1 MSVIFIPPA
10 SAASVPDATET
21 TAGKVRLATSAEAT
35 AGVNDVAAMTPAK
48 VKAAIDASISG
59 GVTYRGTFDAGS
71 PADLSN
77 AVQGDLYIISGA
89 GTYAGRSW
97 AVGDHLLVNADM
109 GGTFDSAKI
118 DKIDSTD
125 AVTSVA
131 GRTGAVTLSASDI
144 SGLATVATSGAY
156 SDLSGTPSLAT
167 VATSGDY
174 DDLSNLPTLGTAAA
188 LDVGT
193 TALKVVQLD
202 ASAKLPAVDGSQLTN
217 LPSAPVTS
225 VAGRTGAV
233 TLSASDISGL
243 ATVATSGAYADLS
256 GTPSLATV
264 ATSGAYADLSGTP
277 SLATVATSGD
287 YDDLSNLPTLGTAA
301 ALDVGTTALK
311 VVQLD
316 ASARLPAVDGSQLT
330 NLPSAPVTSVAGR
343 TGAITLSASDISGL
357 ATVATSGAYADLS
370 GTPSLA
376 TVATSGAYADLS
388 GTPSLAT
395 VATSGDY
402 DDLSNLPTLGTA
414 AALDVGTTAL
424 DVVQLDASGK
434 LPAVD
439 GSQLTNLPS
448 APVTSV
454 AGRTGA
460 VTLSASDIS
469 GLATVATSGAYAD
482 LSGTPTLA
490 TVATSGA
497 YSDLSGLPT
506 LGTAAAL
513 DVGTAAL
520 KVVQLDASGKLPAVD
535 GSQLTNVVS
544 SVAVNQITDVT
555 ITSVADRQV
564 LTYDAGT
571 SEWINSAVAYADITG
586 TPALATVA
594 TSGAYADLS
603 GTPSLAT
610 VATSGDYD
618 DLSNLPTLGTAAALD
633 VGTTA
638 LKVVQLDASA
648 KLPAVDGSQLTN
660 LPSAPVTSVAGRT
673 GAVTLSASD
682 ISGLATVAT
691 SGAYSD
697 LSGLPTLGTAA
708 ALDVGT
714 TALKV
719 VQLDASAKLPAV
731 DGSQL
736 TNVVAAPPTYES
748 KSANFTASADY
759 HYSVSATSST
769 ITCTL
774 PARSGLT
781 VGKQI
786 RFKLYDATHDLI
798 LSPNGSDTID
808 GLASYTLT
816 NPKQSITLVNGDN
829 DWEIL

>member
-156 SDLSGTPSLAT
+156 ADISGTPSLATVATSGAYSDLSGLPTLGTAAALDVGTTALKVVQLDASAKLPAVDGSQLTNLPSAPVTSVAGRTGDVTLSASDISGLATVATSGAYADLSGTPSLATVATSGAYSDLSGTPSLAT

-225 VAGRTGAV
+225 VAGRTGAI

-264 ATSGAYADLSGTP
+264 ATSGAYADLSGSP
-277 SLATVATSGD
+277 SLATVATSGA
-287 YDDLSNLPTLGTAA
+287 YSDLSGLPTLGTAA

-316 ASARLPAVDGSQLT
+316 ASARLPAVDGSLLT

-402 DDLSNLPTLGTA
+402 N
-414 AALDVGTTAL
+414 
-424 DVVQLDASGK
+424 
-434 LPAVD
+434 
-439 GSQLTNLPS
+439 
-448 APVTSV
+448 
-454 AGRTGA
+454 
-460 VTLSASDIS
+460 
-469 GLATVATSGAYAD
+469 
-482 LSGTPTLA
+482 
-490 TVATSGA
+490 
-497 YSDLSGLPT
+497 
-506 LGTAAAL
+506 
-513 DVGTAAL
+513 
-520 KVVQLDASGKLPAVD
+520 
-535 GSQLTNVVS
+535 
-544 SVAVNQITDVT
+544 
-555 ITSVADRQV
+555 
-564 LTYDAGT
+564 
-571 SEWINSAVAYADITG
+571 
-586 TPALATVA
+586 
-594 TSGAYADLS
+594 
-603 GTPSLAT
+603 
-610 VATSGDYD
+610 

-673 GAVTLSASD
+673 GDVTLSASD

-736 TNVVAAPPTYES
+736 TNLPSGGGGTLPSVVII
-748 KSANFTASADY
+748 
-759 HYSVSATSST
+759 TSST
-769 ITCTL
+769 TLSARSTDELIRLVVINNGSSSVTVTL
-774 PARSGLT
+774 PSVASGD
-781 VGKQI
+781 VG
-786 RFKLYDATHDLI
+786 FAVELKLLGTGAVTIDA
-798 LSPNGSDTID
+798 SGGATID
-808 GLASYTLT
+808 GSASATLDIQYEART
-816 NPKQSITLVNGDN
+816 IRAASTSTWYIV
-829 DWEIL
+829 

>member
-1 MSVIFIPPA
+1 MSVIFIPPS
-10 SAASVPDATET
+10 SAASIADATET
-21 TAGKVRLATSAEAT
+21 SAGKIRIATSAEAT
-35 AGVNDVAAMTPAK
+35 AGTNDVTAMTPAK
-48 VKAAIDASISG
+48 VKAVIDAAISG

-89 GTYAGRSW
+89 GSYAGRSW

-109 GGTFDSAKI
+109 GGTLDGSKI

-144 SGLATVATSGAY
+144 SGLANVATSGAY
-156 SDLSGTPSLAT
+156 ADLSGK
-167 VATSGDY
+167 
-174 DDLSNLPTLGTAAA
+174 PTLGTAAA

-193 TALKVVQLD
+193 SALQVVQLD

-233 TLSASDISGL
+233 TLSASDVSG
-243 ATVATSGAYADLS
+243 
-256 GTPSLATV
+256 LATV

-301 ALDVGTTALK
+301 ALDVGTSALQ

-316 ASARLPAVDGSQLT
+316 ASAKLPAVDGSQLTNLPSAPVTSVAGKTGAVTLTASDISGLATVATTGAYSDLSGKPTLGTAAALDVGTSALQVVQLDASAKLPAVDGSQLT

-343 TGAITLSASDISGL
+343 TGAVTLSASDVSG
-357 ATVATSGAYADLS
+357 
-370 GTPSLA
+370 LA

-414 AALDVGTTAL
+414 AALDVGTSAL
-424 DVVQLDASGK
+424 QVVQLDASPK

-454 AGRTGA
+454 AGKTGA
-460 VTLSASDIS
+460 VTLTASDVS
-469 GLATVATSGAYAD
+469 GLATVAT
-482 LSGTPTLA
+482 T
-490 TVATSGA
+490 GA
-497 YSDLSGLPT
+497 YSDLSG
-506 LGTAAAL
+506 
-513 DVGTAAL
+513 
-520 KVVQLDASGKLPAVD
+520 K
-535 GSQLTNVVS
+535 
-544 SVAVNQITDVT
+544 
-555 ITSVADRQV
+555 
-564 LTYDAGT
+564 
-571 SEWINSAVAYADITG
+571 
-586 TPALATVA
+586 
-594 TSGAYADLS
+594 
-603 GTPSLAT
+603 
-610 VATSGDYD
+610 
-618 DLSNLPTLGTAAALD
+618 PTLGTAAALD

-638 LKVVQLDASA
+638 SKVVQLDASA
-648 KLPAVDGSQLTN
+648 RLPAVDGSQLTN
-660 LPSAPVTSVAGRT
+660 LPSAPVTSVAGKT
-673 GAVTLSASD
+673 GAVTLTASD

-691 SGAYSD
+691 TGAYSD

-719 VQLDASAKLPAV
+719 VQLDASGKLPAV

-736 TNVVAAPPTYES
+736 TNLPSGGGGTLPSVVTITSTTTLSARSTDELIRLVLINNGSSSVTVTLPSVAAGDVGFAVELKLLGTG
-748 KSANFTASADY
+748 AVTIGASGGA
-759 HYSVSATSST
+759 
-769 ITCTL
+769 
-774 PARSGLT
+774 
-781 VGKQI
+781 
-786 RFKLYDATHDLI
+786 
-798 LSPNGSDTID
+798 TID
-808 GLASYTLT
+808 GGASASLNIQYEARTIRAAST
-816 NPKQSITLVNGDN
+816 STWYIV
-829 DWEIL
+829 

>member
-156 SDLSGTPSLAT
+156 A
-167 VATSGDY
+167 
-174 DDLSNLPTLGTAAA
+174 
-188 LDVGT
+188 
-193 TALKVVQLD
+193 
-202 ASAKLPAVDGSQLTN
+202 
-217 LPSAPVTS
+217 
-225 VAGRTGAV
+225 
-233 TLSASDISGL
+233 DI
-243 ATVATSGAYADLS
+243 S

-264 ATSGAYADLSGTP
+264 ATSGAYSDLSG
-277 SLATVATSGD
+277 
-287 YDDLSNLPTLGTAA
+287 LPTLGTAA

-316 ASARLPAVDGSQLT
+316 ASARLPAVDGSLLT

-402 DDLSNLPTLGTA
+402 N
-414 AALDVGTTAL
+414 
-424 DVVQLDASGK
+424 
-434 LPAVD
+434 
-439 GSQLTNLPS
+439 
-448 APVTSV
+448 
-454 AGRTGA
+454 
-460 VTLSASDIS
+460 
-469 GLATVATSGAYAD
+469 
-482 LSGTPTLA
+482 
-490 TVATSGA
+490 
-497 YSDLSGLPT
+497 
-506 LGTAAAL
+506 
-513 DVGTAAL
+513 
-520 KVVQLDASGKLPAVD
+520 
-535 GSQLTNVVS
+535 
-544 SVAVNQITDVT
+544 
-555 ITSVADRQV
+555 
-564 LTYDAGT
+564 
-571 SEWINSAVAYADITG
+571 
-586 TPALATVA
+586 
-594 TSGAYADLS
+594 
-603 GTPSLAT
+603 
-610 VATSGDYD
+610 

-673 GAVTLSASD
+673 GDVTLSASD

-736 TNVVAAPPTYES
+736 TNLPSGGGGTLPSVVII
-748 KSANFTASADY
+748 
-759 HYSVSATSST
+759 TSST
-769 ITCTL
+769 TLSARSTDELIRLVVINNGSSSVTVTL
-774 PARSGLT
+774 PSVASGD
-781 VGKQI
+781 VG
-786 RFKLYDATHDLI
+786 FAVELKLLGTGAVTIDA
-798 LSPNGSDTID
+798 SGGATID
-808 GLASYTLT
+808 GSASATLDIQYEART
-816 NPKQSITLVNGDN
+816 IRAASTSTWYIV
-829 DWEIL
+829 